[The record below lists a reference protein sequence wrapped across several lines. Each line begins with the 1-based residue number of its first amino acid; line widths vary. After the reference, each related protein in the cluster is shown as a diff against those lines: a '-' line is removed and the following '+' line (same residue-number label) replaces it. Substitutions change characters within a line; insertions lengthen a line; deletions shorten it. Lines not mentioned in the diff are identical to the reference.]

1 MRRVTSLLMLAAF
14 VFAGNAYSQ
23 STDYSFVVERSA
35 DAQAAY
41 PADHSGVRTVAGP
54 FDLDGDGL
62 QEVLVSDYT
71 GGGRVHVLEVVGPDT
86 WEWVYSTPWLDDTKL
101 TTNQRVITGGDL
113 DGDGHGE
120 IIFMSGCKSFTG
132 SGQHC
137 DTDQKFDNAAYPQ
150 GIYVFEHTGA
160 DNDYGAEPTTI
171 YQMPNAPDRNY
182 PEQMTAADI
191 DGDGSQEL
199 FFGVNG
205 RSSIWDNWY
214 IVSVTGD
221 IGSGFETWNE
231 EALISS
237 RNNDWDPVYRG
248 GGSPYGM
255 VAADLDG
262 NGITELVM
270 SSWNNL
276 NVTLGQIIGA
286 DTYGFPDG
294 SLGPNYAQMSSSDHV
309 ALFGL
314 DVIDINND
322 GTDEVYGTNL
332 YTGDVFVVNYESG
345 EPTYIIT
352 EDNYELTAIPGLS
365 ALGLT
370 AGDLDND
377 GNMDLIGSGVLFS
390 SSRFNAGEDPN
401 WVNIVEFIG
410 GQGAD
415 PEDPANYSEITEV
428 YFPNDRTDAFDKV
441 TRDSAG
447 VITQY
452 REDGTTGP
460 QFASKFAFLG
470 DVDGDGENEVAL
482 GFQGQNDSLYTFTE
496 VYNPADSTYT
506 RTLVSSEANPVRV
519 FMRVLS
525 SSVKGVAIEDER
537 VIIPNDYV
545 LEQNYPNPF
554 NPTTNIRFELPRD
567 KAVSLT
573 IFDVSGR
580 VVARLVDNQYLS
592 QGVHEFQWDGTSDAG
607 GQVASGTYMYQL
619 KFGNFAHTKT
629 MVLLK

>member
-1 MRRVTSLLMLAAF
+1 M
-14 VFAGNAYSQ
+14 
-23 STDYSFVVERSA
+23 
-35 DAQAAY
+35 
-41 PADHSGVRTVAGP
+41 
-54 FDLDGDGL
+54 
-62 QEVLVSDYT
+62 VSDYT

-101 TTNQRVITGGDL
+101 TSNQRVITGGDL

-294 SLGPNYAQMSSSDHV
+294 SLGPNYAQLSAFDDV

-314 DVIDINND
+314 
-322 GTDEVYGTNL
+322 TSLTSTMMAPTR
-332 YTGDVFVVNYESG
+332 YTA
-345 EPTYIIT
+345 PTCT
-352 EDNYELTAIPGLS
+352 PET
-365 ALGLT
+365 
-370 AGDLDND
+370 
-377 GNMDLIGSGVLFS
+377 S
-390 SSRFNAGEDPN
+390 SSSTMS
-401 WVNIVEFIG
+401 
-410 GQGAD
+410 Q
-415 PEDPANYSEITEV
+415 
-428 YFPNDRTDAFDKV
+428 
-441 TRDSAG
+441 
-447 VITQY
+447 
-452 REDGTTGP
+452 
-460 QFASKFAFLG
+460 ASRH
-470 DVDGDGENEVAL
+470 
-482 GFQGQNDSLYTFTE
+482 T
-496 VYNPADSTYT
+496 
-506 RTLVSSEANPVRV
+506 SSP
-519 FMRVLS
+519 
-525 SSVKGVAIEDER
+525 KT
-537 VIIPNDYV
+537 
-545 LEQNYPNPF
+545 
-554 NPTTNIRFELPRD
+554 TTNSLPFQACPRS
-567 KAVSLT
+567 ASLPAIWT
-573 IFDVSGR
+573 TT
-580 VVARLVDNQYLS
+580 AT
-592 QGVHEFQWDGTSDAG
+592 WT
-607 GQVASGTYMYQL
+607 
-619 KFGNFAHTKT
+619 
-629 MVLLK
+629 